1 MSRSRFRPKFRRKAA
16 SWFIN
21 MFETRPLR
29 REFKNFARKV
39 IYAFDS
45 STLLE
50 SRERVKQDY
59 WD

>member
-1 MSRSRFRPKFRRKAA
+1 
-16 SWFIN
+16 